1 MVLSLSSIS
10 FKPGSSNFVFF
21 YWSALVYDFVDVSSP
36 GKYLPHSWPRFVP
49 HTWIGSTYVTR
60 VCRPESTRAQK
71 KPDACYA
78 PELPLHGESSA
89 PCPYEV
95 EEVAGWHWVLFL
107 WLGMFLSCLVWSCL
121 PGIPE
126 AVDILSLVDPSVVQV
141 WLHPSSP
148 FSRTSMVSVFCYFCW
163 EWGPGFRELVSVL
176 WDPSL

>member
-89 PCPYEV
+89 PVLMKLRRWLAGTGFCSSDWECFSLAWCGLVCLGFQRLLTFCRWWTLLWCRYGFILRVHFQGLPWFQFFVTSV
-95 EEVAGWHWVLFL
+95 ENEDQVL
-107 WLGMFLSCLVWSCL
+107 
-121 PGIPE
+121 E
-126 AVDILSLVDPSVVQV
+126 N
-141 WLHPSSP
+141 
-148 FSRTSMVSVFCYFCW
+148 
-163 EWGPGFRELVSVL
+163 
-176 WDPSL
+176 